1 MEVSDILDAID
12 ITEYISQYVE
22 LEEKG
27 GELWGL
33 SPFKDENTPSF
44 SVCPEKKY
52 FYDFSAGF
60 GGNLLDFVMRYHRVS
75 LREGVGLLKKYANIS
90 DQQAAGTA
98 RMEATKVARRYRQK
112 SKSAP
117 KSSAKILPANYME
130 HYEFRQDK
138 LKAWA
143 DEGIPWE
150 ILKSNLVRY
159 DAFDDRIVYPIKDYD
174 GNIISVCGR
183 TCDPDFKAKG
193 IRKYTYFQSLGAI
206 DTIYG
211 FSDHRE
217 SILSTREI
225 ILFEGAKSCLKAE
238 GWGVLNTGALLTSH
252 LSLNQFRFLVKLAS
266 FHGVRIVFALDSDVD
281 ISIDTNI
288 KKLMAYAR
296 VEWVRNVDDL
306 LAPKE
311 SPVDR
316 GEDVFQKLY
325 QLRRAMN

>member
-1 MEVSDILDAID
+1 MEVSDILDSID
-12 ITEYISQYVE
+12 IAEYISQYVE

-33 SPFKDENTPSF
+33 SPFKDEKTPSF

-60 GGNLLDFVMRYHRVS
+60 GGNLLDFVMRYHRVN
-75 LREGVGLLKKYANIS
+75 LRDGVGLLKKYANIS
-90 DQQAAGTA
+90 DQQATGTA
-98 RMEATKVARRYRQK
+98 RMEATKVARRYRRK
-112 SKSAP
+112 SRSAVKST
-117 KSSAKILPANYME
+117 AKILSANYMDY
-130 HYEFRQDK
+130 YEFRQDK
-138 LKAWA
+138 LKSWA
-143 DEGIPWE
+143 EEGIPWE
-150 ILKSNLVRY
+150 VLKNNSVRY

-183 TCDPDFKAKG
+183 TCDPDFKSKG

-211 FSDHRE
+211 FSDHKDA
-217 SILSTREI
+217 ILSSREI

-238 GWGVLNTGALLTSH
+238 GWGILNTGALLTSH
-252 LSLNQFRFLVKLAS
+252 LSLNQFRFLVRLSS
-266 FHGVRIVFALDSDVD
+266 FHGVRVVFALDSDID
-281 ISIDTNI
+281 ILADANI
-288 KKLMAYAR
+288 KKLMSYAR
-296 VEWVRNVDDL
+296 VEWICNADNL

-311 SPVDR
+311 SPVDQ
-316 GEDVFQKLY
+316 GMEVFQKLY